1 MTPTLLRGTGTLCPI
16 ALLLILLEVSILP
29 QGTRG
34 QGLEV
39 NGGWAHIT
47 NDFGTDG
54 FNIGGAWWFTRHIS
68 IAADYESSWD
78 TSSLGTFAFTESGP
92 IAVKSHLQSVVVG
105 PRIFFSTKWTDKYK
119 LNPFG
124 EAQFGSAHLSQ
135 DVTTSAL
142 TQSASDTSFAWLV
155 GGGVEYLFTPHWSGR
170 TNLDFMRTGF
180 ANEGQSRLRFLLG
193 ITYTFGSRQ
202 RKTSTAAPQP
212 ASHKTVTAVA
222 TSQARVHITSSPS
235 GGEIYVDGKFH
246 GTTPSDITLPVGEHS
261 LRVSLNGKEWIRT
274 VQITVGDISIH
285 ADFSTP

>member
-1 MTPTLLRGTGTLCPI
+1 LCPI
-16 ALLLILLEVSILP
+16 ALLLILLQSSILP
-29 QGTRG
+29 QSARG

-39 NGGWAHIT
+39 NGAWAHIT
-47 NDFGTDG
+47 SDSGTDG
-54 FNIGGAWWFTRHIS
+54 FNVGGAWWFTKHITV
-68 IAADYESSWD
+68 AADYESSWD
-78 TSSLGTFAFTESGP
+78 TSTLGTFAFTETGP
-92 IAVKSHLQSVVVG
+92 IAVKSHLQSIVVG

-119 LNPFG
+119 LNPFA

-135 DVTTSAL
+135 DVTANMS

-193 ITYTFGSRQ
+193 ITYTFGSRE
-202 RKTSTAAPQP
+202 RKTSTATPQP

-222 TSQARVHITSSPS
+222 RSQARVHSTSSPS

-246 GTTPSDITLPVGEHS
+246 GNTPSDIALPVGEHS
-261 LRVSLNGKEWIRT
+261 LRVVLNGKEWIRT
-274 VQITVGDISIH
+274 LQITPGDISIH
-285 ADFSTP
+285 AGFTTP